1 MVRLLPLAAMAL
13 LAACNNPCQA
23 LCVEMAQYA
32 RECGFD
38 VPSSDVQTCVEAN
51 ANPTLEEGDAQLCFE
66 ASDPVQ
72 LREWWTCDDLAENYE
87 GAAP

>member
-32 RECGFD
+32 RECGYD
-38 VPSSDVQTCVEAN
+38 VPSTDVQACQQAN
-51 ANPTLEEGDAQLCFE
+51 AGPTLADGQALSCIE
-66 ASDPVQ
+66 ASDPDQ
-72 LREWWTCDDLAENYE
+72 LREWWTCEDLAENYE
-87 GAAP
+87 SAAP